1 MFVEK
6 LSIER
11 NIYGAHASLIIHL
24 AYTEFPRNFHKHSL
38 ISGFLHT
45 VKSIL
50 LLSLNLSFYG
60 KNIQNLRAL
69 LIRMMMDASFTLTE
83 KLSQSVVIT
92 HSSFIFYTGANFI
105 HCEIQFIRQCSKRR
119 LAFCLIYSNRL
130 LASFLIIKWHT
141 FTVNF
146 LSMAQ

>member
-1 MFVEK
+1 MYKLVCMFVEK

-45 VKSIL
+45 VKSTL

-83 KLSQSVVIT
+83 KLSQSV
-92 HSSFIFYTGANFI
+92 
-105 HCEIQFIRQCSKRR
+105 
-119 LAFCLIYSNRL
+119 
-130 LASFLIIKWHT
+130 
-141 FTVNF
+141 
-146 LSMAQ
+146 

>member
-1 MFVEK
+1 MYKLVCMFVEK

-11 NIYGAHASLIIHL
+11 NKKHIWSTCKFYNTSSLG
-24 AYTEFPRNFHKHSL
+24 YTEFPRNFHKHSL

-45 VKSIL
+45 VKSTL

-83 KLSQSVVIT
+83 KLYQSVIIT

-105 HCEIQFIRQCSKRR
+105 HCEI
-119 LAFCLIYSNRL
+119 
-130 LASFLIIKWHT
+130 
-141 FTVNF
+141 
-146 LSMAQ
+146 

>member
-1 MFVEK
+1 MCMFVEK

-11 NIYGAHASLIIHL
+11 NKKHIWSTCKFYNTSSLG
-24 AYTEFPRNFHKHSL
+24 YTEFPRNFHKHSL

-45 VKSIL
+45 VKSTL
-50 LLSLNLSFYG
+50 LMSLNLSFYG

-83 KLSQSVVIT
+83 KLYQSVIIT

-105 HCEIQFIRQCSKRR
+105 HCEIKFIRQFSKMG
-119 LAFCLIYSNRL
+119 LVFCLILSNRL
-130 LASFLIIKWHT
+130 LASFLITK
-141 FTVNF
+141 
-146 LSMAQ
+146 

>member
-1 MFVEK
+1 MYKLVCMFVEK

-11 NIYGAHASLIIHL
+11 NIYGAHVCKFYNTSSLG
-24 AYTEFPRNFHKHSL
+24 YTEFPRNFHKHSL

-45 VKSIL
+45 VKSTL

-83 KLSQSVVIT
+83 KQYQSVIIT

-105 HCEIQFIRQCSKRR
+105 HCEI
-119 LAFCLIYSNRL
+119 
-130 LASFLIIKWHT
+130 
-141 FTVNF
+141 
-146 LSMAQ
+146 